1 MGIIRMKF
9 RRINQMQCIDK
20 VANNK
25 IIIYEV
31 MASEIETKYWKADKQ
46 KLEKLFIKRAIYQ
59 PHFEN

>member
-1 MGIIRMKF
+1 
-9 RRINQMQCIDK
+9 MQCIDK